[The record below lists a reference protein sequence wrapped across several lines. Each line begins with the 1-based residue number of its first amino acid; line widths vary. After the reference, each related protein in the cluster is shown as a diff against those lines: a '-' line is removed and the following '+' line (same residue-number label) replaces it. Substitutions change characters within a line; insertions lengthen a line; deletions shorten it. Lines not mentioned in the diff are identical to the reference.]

1 MDTAD
6 LVRFLLDANRYG
18 YAAGQAAR
26 QRREADHSTT
36 IVHASGDWTF
46 HDNYFGGEPYG
57 GRAVV
62 FQKGRPVWMTVYYG
76 RVEGPDAEVQ
86 AVYLFLQRALRL
98 APEDFPVR
106 GPAEFCAD
114 AFTYR
119 NVWHGD
125 VQGFRGEETIHQRGG
140 RVYAAW
146 YTGGLVDRR
155 PGD

>member
-1 MDTAD
+1 MPLAK
-6 LVRFLLDANRYG
+6 RHAN
-18 YAAGQAAR
+18 
-26 QRREADHSTT
+26 
-36 IVHASGDWTF
+36 V
-46 HDNYFGGEPYG
+46 
-57 GRAVV
+57 
-62 FQKGRPVWMTVYYG
+62 
-76 RVEGPDAEVQ
+76 
-86 AVYLFLQRALRL
+86 

-125 VQGFRGEETIHQRGG
+125 LLGFRGEETIHQRGQ